1 MAGTLHRNIEVTVD
15 AGVVPG
21 AVLRARSRLTYTG
34 GAELDAES
42 ELAVAV
48 VAETLPLSV
57 KVEATPAR
65 ASAVLSFSVMTP
77 SEKNIVKSLV
87 AVAWADGTVKE
98 PEVGM
103 IDSLLWAFGAS
114 EEDEG
119 EVREF
124 AKKKR
129 TIKDDVPLDALA
141 PSDRELLLAHAALL
155 THADGKQTKA
165 EEKLL
170 KDLADHL
177 GIAGPDAKRI
187 AEEARTRAEK
197 LASKV

>member
-1 MAGTLHRNIEVTVD
+1 
-15 AGVVPG
+15 
-21 AVLRARSRLTYTG
+21 
-34 GAELDAES
+34 
-42 ELAVAV
+42 
-48 VAETLPLSV
+48 
-57 KVEATPAR
+57 
-65 ASAVLSFSVMTP
+65 MTP

-98 PEVGM
+98 AEVGM

-114 EEDEG
+114 DEDEA
-119 EVREF
+119 EVREY

-129 TIKDDVPLDALA
+129 TIKDDVPLDQL
-141 PSDRELLLAHAALL
+141 SGGDRELLLAHAALL

-177 GIAGPDAKRI
+177 GIGAADMKRI
-187 AEEARTRAEK
+187 ADEARSRADR
-197 LASKV
+197 LATKV

>member
-1 MAGTLHRNIEVTVD
+1 
-15 AGVVPG
+15 
-21 AVLRARSRLTYTG
+21 
-34 GAELDAES
+34 
-42 ELAVAV
+42 
-48 VAETLPLSV
+48 
-57 KVEATPAR
+57 
-65 ASAVLSFSVMTP
+65 
-77 SEKNIVKSLV
+77 
-87 AVAWADGTVKE
+87 
-98 PEVGM
+98 M

-114 EEDEG
+114 DEDEA

-141 PSDRELLLAHAALL
+141 GSDRELLLAHAALL

-177 GIAGPDAKRI
+177 GISGPDAKRI
-187 AEEARTRAEK
+187 AEEARSRAEK
-197 LASKV
+197 LASKI

>member
-1 MAGTLHRNIEVTVD
+1 
-15 AGVVPG
+15 
-21 AVLRARSRLTYTG
+21 
-34 GAELDAES
+34 
-42 ELAVAV
+42 
-48 VAETLPLSV
+48 
-57 KVEATPAR
+57 
-65 ASAVLSFSVMTP
+65 MTP

-98 PEVGM
+98 AEVGM

-114 EEDEG
+114 DEDEA
-119 EVREF
+119 EVKEF

-129 TIKDDVPLDALA
+129 TIKDDVPLDVLE

-177 GIAGPDAKRI
+177 GIQGAELKRI
-187 AEEARTRAEK
+187 ADEARSRADK
-197 LASKV
+197 LAQKL

>member
-1 MAGTLHRNIEVTVD
+1 M
-15 AGVVPG
+15 
-21 AVLRARSRLTYTG
+21 
-34 GAELDAES
+34 
-42 ELAVAV
+42 
-48 VAETLPLSV
+48 LPF
-57 KVEATPAR
+57 P
-65 ASAVLSFSVMTP
+65 VMTP

-114 EEDEG
+114 DADEA

-141 PSDRELLLAHAALL
+141 ETDRELLLAHAALL

-177 GIAGPDAKRI
+177 CIAAPDAKRI
-187 AEEARTRAEK
+187 AEEARSRAEK